1 MSVCELNYKSLL
13 FRLLQSLLASILEK
27 GVYTL
32 GPGGA
37 MRNVPINKVAQI
49 LGVECEVDLQV
60 TGYQIDSRNVGP
72 GELFFALKGE
82 KTDGHKYLS
91 DVKMR
96 GAVGAVVSK
105 EYEGDDYGLILLR
118 VEDVVASL
126 QGLAQRFMDE
136 CKAQIIG
143 ITGSL
148 GKTTTKEFIA
158 TLLEGK
164 FKVGKTHMNYN
175 TKLTYPITLLNR
187 VGDEDVLVV
196 EMGMSEP
203 GDIGKL
209 VQIAAPDIAVLTKVA
224 MVHSANFPRGLVDI
238 ANGKAEIFSHPRT
251 KKCIFD
257 HAIYE
262 FPEAIA
268 AIKGEKVSFSLED
281 RTADYFLSSE
291 YFVDER
297 GVRAFQ
303 FDPPYNQAHVLH
315 NFLAAVSVAR
325 QMKMEWDE
333 INRQLPK
340 LKLPK
345 MRFELFEK
353 DGVVFVNDAYNAN
366 PDSMKAALVS
376 LPQAKEGGKRI
387 AVLGMMAEL
396 GSESENMHREVGRFA
411 QKYVDHLLAMGSE
424 ASPIYEAFQEVKKP
438 AEQYLHFEMLADR
451 LKELMREGD
460 VVLVKA
466 SRCVQMENLFK
477 LLN

>member
-1 MSVCELNYKSLL
+1 
-13 FRLLQSLLASILEK
+13 
-27 GVYTL
+27 
-32 GPGGA
+32 
-37 MRNVPINKVAQI
+37 MRNVPIKKIGQF
-49 LGVECEVDLQV
+49 LGVICESDAQV
-60 TGYQIDSRNVGP
+60 TGYQIDSRNIGP

-82 KTDGHKYLS
+82 RTDGHRYLS
-91 DVKMR
+91 DVKER

-105 EYEGDDYGLILLR
+105 EYTGPDFGLILLP

-126 QGLAQRFMDE
+126 QGLAKSFMEE

-164 FKVGKTHMNYN
+164 FKVGKTHLNYN

-187 VGDEDVLVV
+187 TGDEEVLVV
-196 EMGMSEP
+196 EMGMTEP
-203 GDIGKL
+203 GDIGRL
-209 VQIAAPDIAVLTKVA
+209 VQIAAPDIGVLTKVA
-224 MVHSANFPRGLVDI
+224 LVHGAFFSGGIADI
-238 ANGKAEIFSHPRT
+238 AKGKAEIFSHPRT

-257 HAIYE
+257 HALHE
-262 FPEAIA
+262 FPEVVEAIR
-268 AIKGEKVSFSLED
+268 GEKLSFSLED
-281 RTADYFLSSE
+281 RTADYFLSGE

-303 FDPPYNQAHVLH
+303 FDPPYKQTHVLH
-315 NFLAAVSVAR
+315 NFLAAVSAAR
-325 QMKMEWDE
+325 LMKMEWDE
-333 INRQLPK
+333 INRQVPK

-345 MRFELFEK
+345 MRFEQFEK
-353 DGVVFVNDAYNAN
+353 DGIIFVNDAYNAN
-366 PDSMKAALVS
+366 PDSMKAALS
-376 LPQAKEGGKRI
+376 HLPIPKEGGKRI
-387 AVLGMMAEL
+387 AVLGTMVDL
-396 GSESENMHREVGRFA
+396 GPESENIHRDVGRFA
-411 QKYVDHLLAMGSE
+411 QKYVDHLLTMGNE
-424 ASPIYEAFQEVKKP
+424 AAPIYEAFQEVKKP
-438 AEQYLHFEMLADR
+438 AEQYLHFETLADR

>member
-1 MSVCELNYKSLL
+1 MELSCNQFILKAFES
-13 FRLLQSLLASILEK
+13 SLASILQK
-27 GVYTL
+27 RVYTL
-32 GPGGA
+32 APGGA
-37 MRNVPINKVAQI
+37 MRNVSIKKVGQF
-49 LGVECEVDLQV
+49 LGVVCEVEAQV

-72 GELFFALKGE
+72 GELFFALQGE
-82 KTDGHKYLS
+82 KTDGHKYLA

-105 EYEGDDYGLILLR
+105 GYEGPDFGLILLP

-126 QGLAQRFMDE
+126 QGLAKRFMEE

-148 GKTTTKEFIA
+148 GKTTTKEFVA

-164 FKVGKTHMNYN
+164 FKVGKTHLNYN

-187 VGDEDVLVV
+187 TGDEDVLVV

-203 GDIGKL
+203 GDIGRL
-209 VQIAAPDIAVLTKVA
+209 VEIAAPDIAVVTKIA
-224 MVHSANFPRGLVDI
+224 LVHGEFFPRGVVDI
-238 ANGKAEIFSHPRT
+238 ANGKVQIFSSPRT

-257 HAIYE
+257 HALYE
-262 FPEAIA
+262 FPEAIGM
-268 AIKGEKVSFSLED
+268 IRGEKLSFSLED
-281 RTADYFLSSE
+281 RTADYFLSGE
-291 YFVDER
+291 FFVDER
-297 GVRAFQ
+297 GVRAYQ
-303 FDPPYNQAHVLH
+303 FDPPFKQAHVLH

-333 INRQLPK
+333 INRQLPL

-345 MRFELFEK
+345 MRFEQFEK
-353 DGVVFVNDAYNAN
+353 DGIVFVNDAYNAN
-366 PDSMKAALVS
+366 PDSMKAALS
-376 LPQAKEGGKRI
+376 HLPQAKEGGKRI

-396 GSESENMHREVGRFA
+396 GPESENIHRDVGRFA
-411 QKYVDHLLAMGSE
+411 QKYVDHLLTMGNE
-424 ASPIYEAFQEVKKP
+424 AAPIYEAFQEVKKP
-438 AEQYLHFEMLADR
+438 AEQYLHFETLADR

-477 LLN
+477 LLG